1 MEIFIIFILILL
13 NGVFSMSEIALVSS
27 RKIRLENAAKKGSS
41 QAKEALK
48 LANNPGKFLSTV
60 QIGITLIGILT
71 GIYSGEKITRNLE
84 ESLINLPYVGQ
95 YYETL
100 AVVIVLIVLTFFSL
114 VLGELVPK
122 RIGMSNPEGISK
134 VMARPM
140 RWISIAVA
148 PFVWLLS
155 VTTDLLMK
163 IIPVK
168 STSDEAMIEDEIKA
182 IVQEGTHRGEVQ
194 EIEQDIV
201 TRVFSLGDRK
211 VSSLMTH
218 RTDLVMIHTNETKD
232 AIAEK
237 IKHNMHSL
245 YPVYDDAN
253 KYLLGVVR
261 LKEIVFE
268 IHKEDFNYKQFIQ
281 KPNYIPESV
290 TAYDAL
296 NYFKKKRI
304 NHAVVT
310 DEFGH
315 LEGMLSLNDILEAL
329 AGNADDFARD
339 EPNIMEREDG
349 TWLVDGQ
356 YSFADFLHY
365 FEMEDFIGEYNFNTI
380 SGLILEEL
388 RNIPHQGEKF
398 TWNGFEFEVIDMDG
412 ARIDKVLL
420 KKLK

>member
-1 MEIFIIFILILL
+1 MEILIIFILILL
-13 NGVFSMSEIALVSS
+13 NGIFSMSEIALVSS

-48 LANNPGKFLSTV
+48 LLNSPGKFLSTV

-71 GIYSGEKITRNLE
+71 GIYSGDKITKDMQSHLTFLGE
-84 ESLINLPYVGQ
+84 YAEPA
-95 YYETL
+95 
-100 AVVIVLIVLTFFSL
+100 AVVIVLIILTFFSL

-140 RWISIAVA
+140 RILSITVA

-155 VTTDLLMK
+155 KTTDLFMK
-163 IIPVK
+163 LIPVK
-168 STSDEAMIEDEIKA
+168 NTTDEAMIEDEIKA
-182 IVQEGTHRGEVQ
+182 IVQEGTHRGEVE

-218 RTDLVMIHTNETKD
+218 RTDLVFIEVNDTTEVILD
-232 AIAEK
+232 K
-237 IKHNMHSL
+237 IKNEMHTV
-245 YPVYDDAN
+245 YPVYND
-253 KYLLGVVR
+253 KKRYLVGEVR

-268 IHKEDFNYKQFIQ
+268 ITKPHFDYKKFIH
-281 KPNYIPESV
+281 KPNYIPENAS
-290 TAYDAL
+290 AYDAL
-296 NYFKKKRI
+296 QYFKTKKL
-304 NHAVVT
+304 NFAMVT

-315 LEGMLSLNDILEAL
+315 LEGVITLNDILEAL
-329 AGNADDFARD
+329 AGNADDFDFD
-339 EPNIMEREDG
+339 EPNITQRDDG

-365 FEMEDFIGEYNFNTI
+365 FEMEDMIADYDFNTVG
-380 SGLILEEL
+380 GLILDEL
-388 RNIPHQGEKF
+388 KSIPQQGEKIK
-398 TWNGFEFEVIDMDG
+398 WSGFEFEVIDMDG
-412 ARIDKVLL
+412 ARIDKLL
-420 KKLK
+420 VKQVK